1 MSECRI
7 WPGRTEF
14 RQDDRESGVLFV
26 PTRDACLAGR
36 GQNGIGGSGAQP
48 IMPRFWDSPSV
59 DVVSVH
65 TLATLPLAP
74 PFVPPAARVANACEA
89 VPYRPTTASAN
100 REVPATPAGKDL
112 KI

>member
-14 RQDDRESGVLFV
+14 RQDDREGGVLFV
-26 PTRDACLAGR
+26 STRDACLAGR
-36 GQNGIGGSGAQP
+36 GANGVGGSGARLIILGSGTVP
-48 IMPRFWDSPSV
+48 VNIVAVPA
-59 DVVSVH
+59 
-65 TLATLPLAP
+65 LATLPLAP